1 MILSP
6 SQLPLR
12 GRLSIVALLLIG
24 TGLSLAGFFFTRN
37 AYHRR
42 VEVQF
47 YADARDRAE
56 SVVQGFQR
64 GFDDVAILGTYFES
78 SGDVTR
84 ADFDEFT
91 VSILARHPYI
101 QAFQW
106 LPEVTPRNRAALE
119 EAARSTYPGF
129 RFFKR
134 DAAGKHVAMP
144 QGAAFHAVYYLAPY
158 KGNEVILGFAT
169 DLPRL
174 PRAVP
179 TARQEALAR
188 ALRTGAMTASGRI
201 RLIQETGNQFGMLV
215 MVPIKVG
222 EHHPKGLAQGVFRM
236 GDLVHKSVAFLEPRG
251 LALKLFDASA
261 TEREALLH
269 EEPSPLL
276 AVGPDRKDGLSL
288 VRHFE
293 LAGRRWRMEMAPVG
307 GHYALGAVWQA
318 WAVLLMGLAFSGLLS
333 RFV

>member
-129 RFFKR
+129 RFFKG

-144 QGAAFHAVYYLAPY
+144 QEIG
-158 KGNEVILGFAT
+158 
-169 DLPRL
+169 
-174 PRAVP
+174 RAHV
-179 TARQEALAR
+179 
-188 ALRTGAMTASGRI
+188 
-201 RLIQETGNQFGMLV
+201 
-215 MVPIKVG
+215 
-222 EHHPKGLAQGVFRM
+222 
-236 GDLVHKSVAFLEPRG
+236 
-251 LALKLFDASA
+251 
-261 TEREALLH
+261 
-269 EEPSPLL
+269 
-276 AVGPDRKDGLSL
+276 
-288 VRHFE
+288 
-293 LAGRRWRMEMAPVG
+293 
-307 GHYALGAVWQA
+307 
-318 WAVLLMGLAFSGLLS
+318 
-333 RFV
+333 